1 MSRRSVTRRKAIR
14 YGGVGTAGLIA
25 GCTGGGGGEGS
36 STEGNGASNTT
47 SESGSGNQFSGETL
61 TVNGYGGDWSDLFR
75 EVIADPFEEET
86 GATVNLDTSGSAS
99 EAYSKIKASNG
110 DPGFGV
116 SVLTGGEILLGK
128 EDGTLA
134 EIPEEY
140 ENIHGIVENYGDIT
154 LPYGVV
160 HGVQF
165 LSLFT
170 HQEKNEGPAD
180 SWEALWNEGNAGHTI
195 LIHPSNLAGV
205 FLVIQAARMEG
216 GGIDNMDP
224 GFQKTAQLCP
234 DQILT
239 TIQSSSEIFNYTSS
253 EEVWATPFW
262 SGRSLISI
270 KDRGEPYNMAVPT
283 EGAPHL
289 VNCLAVPSQAENKEL
304 AFAFLDH
311 WVSPE
316 VNAEWAMGY
325 NVGPSHP
332 GAVENLTSEYKEL
345 VPNPEMP
352 NFDKLYYPSPQKI
365 GEEREAWTERWVR
378 EIGSKC

>member
-1 MSRRSVTRRKAIR
+1 MAMTRKRVTRRKAIK
-14 YGGVGTAGLIA
+14 YGGVGATGLIA
-25 GCTGGGGGEGS
+25 GCISGGGNEGSPTGGT
-36 STEGNGASNTT
+36 STTAKN
-47 SESGSGNQFSGETL
+47 GSGNQFSGETL
-61 TVNGYGGDWSDLFR
+61 TVNGYGGDWKDIFR
-75 EVIADPFEEET
+75 EVVANPFEEKT
-86 GATVNLDTSGSAS
+86 GATVELDPTGSAS
-99 EAYSKIKASNG
+99 ETYAKIKASGG
-110 DPGFGV
+110 DPGFDAA
-116 SVLTGGEILLGK
+116 VLTGGEILLGK

-134 EIPEEY
+134 EIPEKY
-140 ENIHGIVENYGDIT
+140 ENIHGIIENYGDIT
-154 LPYGVV
+154 LPHGVV

-170 HQEKNEGPAD
+170 HQEKNKGPAD
-180 SWEALWNEGNAGHTI
+180 SWEALWDSGNGGHVI

-216 GGIDNMDP
+216 GGVDNMDP
-224 GFQKTAQLCP
+224 GFKKTAQLCP
-234 DQILT
+234 NQILT
-239 TIQSSSEIFNYTSS
+239 TIKSSSEIFNYTNT
-253 EEVWATPFW
+253 EEVWAVPFW

-270 KDRGEPYNMAVPT
+270 KDRGEPYNMAVPK

-289 VNCLAVPSQAENKEL
+289 VNCLGVPSKAKNKKL

-316 VNAEWAMGY
+316 INAEWSMNY

-332 GAVENLTSEYKEL
+332 GASENLSSEYKEL

-352 NFDKLYYPSPQKI
+352 NFDKLYYPNPQKI
-365 GEEREAWTERWVR
+365 ADERQAWTERWVR

>member
-1 MSRRSVTRRKAIR
+1 MPF
-14 YGGVGTAGLIA
+14 
-25 GCTGGGGGEGS
+25 E
-36 STEGNGASNTT
+36 
-47 SESGSGNQFSGETL
+47 GETL
-61 TVNGYGGDWSDLFR
+61 IVNGYGGTWKEIFR
-75 EVIADPFEEET
+75 EVVAAPFEEKT
-86 GATVNLDTSGSAS
+86 GASIELDPTGSAS
-99 EAYSKIKASNG
+99 ETYSKIKASG
-110 DPGFGV
+110 GSPGFDAA
-116 SVLTGGEILLGK
+116 VLTGGEIILG
-128 EDGTLA
+128 EEEGNLA
-134 EIPEEY
+134 EIPSEY
-140 ENIHGIVENYGDIT
+140 ENVHGIVENYGDIT

-170 HQEKNEGPAD
+170 HQDKNEGPAD
-180 SWEALWNEGNAGHTI
+180 SWEALWNEGNAGHVV

-216 GGIDNMDP
+216 GGINDIDP
-224 GFQKTAQLCP
+224 GFAKTAELCP

-239 TIQSSSEIFNYTSS
+239 SIKSSSEIFNYTNT

-270 KDRGEPYNMAVPT
+270 KERGEPYNMAVPK

-289 VNCLAVPSQAENKEL
+289 VNCLGVPSGSENKEL
-304 AFAFLDH
+304 AFEFLNH

-316 VNAEWAMGY
+316 VNAQWAMNY

-332 GAVENLTSEYKEL
+332 AAGDELTDEYKKL

-378 EIGSKC
+378 QIGSKC